1 MYTFIV
7 ADDHPLFRDAIVSVL
22 ENQFPGC
29 HVEQTD
35 DMPSTL
41 ALVGQ
46 TTECDLLLLDL
57 NMPGMAGLSGLLEL
71 RNVAPTTPVAVIS
84 AESDKQTVLQ
94 TLAYG
99 AVGYVAKSCARQ
111 QMGEAFAQILRG
123 DVYLPADILRENV
136 KTSPNHSLRNQAGF
150 SAETLQTL
158 TRKQLQVLQSMS
170 KGSANKQIAYDLNIS
185 ETTVKSHVSAI
196 LKKLGV
202 HNRIQA
208 VLGATNIDFAHYLR
222 R

>member
-1 MYTFIV
+1 MYSFIV

-22 ENQFPGC
+22 ESRFPGC
-29 HVEQTD
+29 NIRQTE
-35 DMPSTL
+35 DMPSTISM
-41 ALVGQ
+41 VSETPG
-46 TTECDLLLLDL
+46 CDLLLLDL
-57 NMPGMAGLSGLLEL
+57 NMPGMTGLNGLLEL
-71 RNVAPTTPVAVIS
+71 RNLAPATPVAVIS

-123 DVYLPADILRENV
+123 DVYLPADILRENI
-136 KTSPNHSLRNQAGF
+136 KNPPSSSLRKQADF
-150 SAETLQTL
+150 SVEALQTL

-170 KGSANKQIAYDLNIS
+170 KGAANKQIAYDLNIS

-208 VLGATNIDFAHYLR
+208 VVGATHIDFDHYLR